1 MNNYTEETST
11 VTTISAID
19 KLHNK
24 NKLFIRTP
32 SNKQQLPEARRV
44 SCKNKKENIIEYIKS
59 LNSKYKLQY

>member
-24 NKLFIRTP
+24 NKLFIRTLVT
-32 SNKQQLPEARRV
+32 SNNYLK
-44 SCKNKKENIIEYIKS
+44 
-59 LNSKYKLQY
+59 